1 MNDIHLTDE
10 ELEMARQAPQ
20 AYLLAFGHDEADTHR
35 MIRQVLIKLQ
45 ATESQH
51 EKPQA
56 IA

>member
-35 MIRQVLIKLQ
+35 MIRQVLIKFQ
-45 ATESQH
+45 ATESEH